1 MLNISQEDLEMHVRE
16 IKTAGMHSIS
26 FEGGEAGAALV
37 PRTYNDPYPLF
48 LVLSR

>member
-26 FEGGEAGAALV
+26 FVGQVGTALV
-37 PRTYNDPYPLF
+37 L
-48 LVLSR
+48 

>member
-1 MLNISQEDLEMHVRE
+1 MHSRVSSAIVYTAIGIAVRPFIMHVRE

-37 PRTYNDPYPLF
+37 P
-48 LVLSR
+48 